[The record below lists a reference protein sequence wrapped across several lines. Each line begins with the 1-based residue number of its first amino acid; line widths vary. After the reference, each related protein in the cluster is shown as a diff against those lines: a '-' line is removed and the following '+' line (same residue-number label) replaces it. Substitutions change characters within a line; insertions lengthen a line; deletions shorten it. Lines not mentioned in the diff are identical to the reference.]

1 MAVSLPAIPVQ
12 VLSFILAQEGVPIVA
27 VDPNQLFHRRR
38 LHTHLRKILSLTPFW
53 EFEKIFIS
61 MSPPLS

>member
-27 VDPNQLFHRRR
+27 VNPNQLFHRRR
-38 LHTHLRKILSLTPFW
+38 LHTHLRKRLSLKP
-53 EFEKIFIS
+53 S
-61 MSPPLS
+61 